1 MMRQRGRRSAA
12 QAGFTLI
19 EVLLV
24 VALSAVIFAP
34 LMLWVGLA
42 INQQPIIKDGILRTA
57 SAGLLGSYFPK
68 DVAVAGKATVVFDAA
83 TPSWAADCGPSANAG
98 SPNLGSGGA
107 LQVAMIAGGTD
118 VYKVIYS
125 AAPAEADPAQQSL
138 WRRTCNAAT
147 GQLVTAT
154 EVYEDIQPGSTVA
167 TCTSELGDK
176 PCRQI
181 EISVTPKSTGR
192 VVTVLGTRRVDEGAL
207 PTDISGVAKPTAV
220 IQITSQQ
227 GVQQGV
233 QLVVGL
239 SAARS
244 SVGVGRTAQYQWEF
258 NGPSAVSLTSSTA
271 ETTSATFAQAGFY
284 SVILTVTDDLGN
296 ANRTYQQI
304 STTNQAP
311 TAVAAVS
318 PLFGSSS
325 TEFTLNGSG
334 SVDPDGTIAA
344 YDWIV
349 EYPSPDGVV
358 LGTQITTTGGLTDGG
373 LTRVTPPAGVFGT
386 ANVTLIVTD
395 SQGAQDSTYASF
407 QITNPSGPTTTVGP
421 GGSTTTT
428 VNPSDPSALSVS
440 FTNSAGAVATEQSF
454 NASATTGIG
463 AGNTASYLWEFG
475 DGAQGGGVAPSHTYP
490 NDGQY
495 NVRVTVTTSDARTAT
510 TARVVNVGGAAPAP
524 APSVGDGP
532 RLVWGAVPG
541 ARRYLTDFEW
551 RTDTDCFQQLVNQ
564 QVAVSPTPSKAILA
578 NPCSSFATSRARVG
592 TDANG
597 TVSWSEWISIP
608 LVGR

>member
-1 MMRQRGRRSAA
+1 MMEQRGRTPAA

-68 DVAVAGKATVVFDAA
+68 DVAVAGQATVSFNAA
-83 TPSWAADCGPSANAG
+83 TPPWAADCVAPAG
-98 SPNLGSGGA
+98 VPNPGSGGV
-107 LQVAMIAGGTD
+107 LRVAMIAGGTD

-125 AAPAEADPAQQSL
+125 AAPAADDSAKQSL

-147 GQLVTAT
+147 NLLITST
-154 EVYEDIQPGSTVA
+154 EVFADIQPGSTVA
-167 TCTSELGDK
+167 TCTTELGDK

-181 EISVTPKSTGR
+181 KIRVTSATTDR
-192 VVTVLGTRRVDEGAL
+192 VVTVQGTRRVDEGAL
-207 PTDISGVAKPTAV
+207 PTDLSGVAAPTAI
-220 IQITSQQ
+220 IQVTSQA
-227 GVQQGV
+227 GSPV
-233 QLVVGL
+233 VVGL

-244 SVGVGRTAQYQWEF
+244 SVGAGRTAVYKWEV
-258 NGPSAVSLTSSTA
+258 NGPSSVSLQPSSTA
-271 ETTSATFAQAGFY
+271 KQTSATFAQPGSY
-284 SVILTVTDDLGN
+284 SVILTVTDDFGRS
-296 ANRTYQQI
+296 NRAYQQI
-304 STTNQAP
+304 RATNQAP
-311 TAVAAVS
+311 TAVAVVTPASGASGTV
-318 PLFGSSS
+318 
-325 TEFTLNGSG
+325 FTLDGSG
-334 SVDPDGTIAA
+334 SSDPDSDISA
-344 YDWIV
+344 YDWII
-349 EYPSPDGVV
+349 EYPSPDGLAV
-358 LGTQITTTGGLTDGG
+358 GTQITTTGSVTS
-373 LTRVTPPAGVFGT
+373 VTPPAGVFGT
-386 ANVTLIVTD
+386 ASVTLIVTD
-395 SQGAQDSTYASF
+395 DQGAQGSTYTSF
-407 QITNPSGPTTTVGP
+407 EITNPSGPTTTVGP

-428 VNPSDPSALSVS
+428 INPADPSALSVS
-440 FTNSAGAVATEQSF
+440 FTNAAGPGASGQTF

-475 DGAQGGGVAPSHTYP
+475 DGAQGGGVAPSHNYP

-495 NVRVTVTTSDARTAT
+495 NVRVTATTSDARTAT

-524 APSVGDGP
+524 APSVAADGI
-532 RLVWGAVPG
+532 RLVWDAVPG
-541 ARRYLTDFEW
+541 ARRYLADFEW
-551 RTDTDCFQQLVNQ
+551 RTDTDCFKQLVDQ
-564 QVAVSPTPSKAILA
+564 SVAVSPAPSKAIQA

-608 LVGR
+608 LVDQ

>member
-1 MMRQRGRRSAA
+1 VTRRSHSRPRS
-12 QAGFTLI
+12 QSGYTLI
-19 EVLLV
+19 ELLQV
-24 VALSAVIFAP
+24 VALSGVIFVP
-34 LMLWVGLA
+34 LMAWTGLA
-42 INQQPIIKDGILRTA
+42 IQQQPVIQDGILRTA
-57 SAGLLGSYFPK
+57 SAGLLGAYFPK
-68 DVAVAGKATVVFDAA
+68 DVAVAGKATVFGNG
-83 TPSWAADCGPSANAG
+83 TPPSWANDCGPSAVPAAQNQ
-98 SPNLGSGGA
+98 GSGGELA
-107 LQVAMIAGGTD
+107 VAMIAGGTE
-118 VYKVIYS
+118 VFKVVYS
-125 AAPAEADPAQQSL
+125 AAPAADNPLQQSL

-147 GQLVTAT
+147 NQLIDAT
-154 EVYEDIQPGSTVA
+154 QVYPDIQPGSTVSS
-167 TCTSELGDK
+167 CTSELADE
-176 PCRQI
+176 PCRQM
-181 EISVTPKSTGR
+181 EISVTPRSTNR
-192 VVTVLGTRRVDEGAL
+192 AVTVRATRRVDEGAL

-227 GVQQGV
+227 GVP
-233 QLVVGL
+233 LVVGL

-258 NGPSAVSLTSSTA
+258 NGPSAVSVTSSTA
-271 ETTSATFAQAGFY
+271 ETTSATFAQPGFY

-296 ANRTYQQI
+296 TNRTYQQI

-325 TEFTLNGSG
+325 TVFTLNGSG

-358 LGTQITTTGGLTDGG
+358 LGTQITTTGKVAS
-373 LTRVTPPAGVFGT
+373 VTPPAGVFGT

-407 QITNPSGPTTTVGP
+407 QIANPSGPTTTVGP

-428 VNPSDPSALSVS
+428 VNPSDPSGLSVS
-440 FTNSAGAVATEQSF
+440 FTNSAGEVATEQSF

-463 AGNTASYLWEFG
+463 AGNTASYLWELG
-475 DGAQGGGVAPSHTYP
+475 DGAQGFGVAPSHNYP

-510 TARVVNVGGAAPAP
+510 TVRVVNVGGAAPPP
-524 APSVGDGP
+524 APSVVDGVG
-532 RLVWGAVPG
+532 LVWSAVPG
-541 ARRYLTDFEW
+541 ARRYLADFEW
-551 RTDTDCFQQLVNQ
+551 RTDTDCFEQLINQ
-564 QVAVSPTPSKAILA
+564 QVAASPVPRKAIPA
-578 NPCSSFATSRARVG
+578 NPCSRFATSRARVG

-597 TVSWSEWISIP
+597 SVSWSEWIAIP
-608 LVGR
+608 LVGP

>member
-1 MMRQRGRRSAA
+1 MRGQRGRRPAA

-68 DVAVAGKATVVFDAA
+68 DVAVAGKATVSFNAS

-125 AAPAEADPAQQSL
+125 AAPAESDPAQQSL

-147 GQLVTAT
+147 GQLVTST

-181 EISVTPKSTGR
+181 EISVTPRSTGR

-220 IQITSQQ
+220 IQITSQS
-227 GVQQGV
+227 GSP
-233 QLVVGL
+233 LVVGL

-244 SVGVGRTAQYQWEF
+244 SVGVGRTPQYKWEF
-258 NGPSAVSLTSSTA
+258 NPPGSVSVQPSSTA
-271 ETTSATFAQAGFY
+271 EQTAATFTQSGDY
-284 SVILTVTDDLGN
+284 TVILTVTDDLGN
-296 ANRTYQQI
+296 LNRSYKEI

-311 TAVAAVS
+311 TAVAVVTPASGVS
-318 PLFGSSS
+318 G
-325 TEFTLNGSG
+325 TVFTLDGSG
-334 SVDPDGTIAA
+334 SSDPDGTIAA

-564 QVAVSPTPSKAILA
+564 QVAVSPTPSKAIPA
-578 NPCSSFATSRARVG
+578 NPCLSRFATSRARVG